1 MLGEQLFNDGY
12 QNVHNIDISE
22 SVIEMMSK
30 HCYKCKQLKWSTM
43 DCRKLDFFDE
53 QFDVV
58 IEKATIEV
66 FFVDESSA
74 WSISMGTLQNVQLMA
89 DEIIRVLKRQV
100 GQFFSISF
108 TASHFRQKLFN
119 KVFIDNKSKSKQMKT
134 IAVHQLGEHFH
145 YYIYHLSNNPNCSPL
160 DIFLYEPPKV
170 TPLIGYSN
178 SDSSDNN
185 DDFFGAFNL

>member
-1 MLGEQLFNDGY
+1 
-12 QNVHNIDISE
+12 
-22 SVIEMMSK
+22 
-30 HCYKCKQLKWSTM
+30 
-43 DCRKLDFFDE
+43 
-53 QFDVV
+53 
-58 IEKATIEV
+58 
-66 FFVDESSA
+66 
-74 WSISMGTLQNVQLMA
+74 
-89 DEIIRVLKRQV
+89 
-100 GQFFSISF
+100 
-108 TASHFRQKLFN
+108 
-119 KVFIDNKSKSKQMKT
+119 MKT